1 VSILPER
8 KPGIIPCEKKTPD
21 LITAGSK

>member
-8 KPGIIPCEKKTPD
+8 KPGIIPCEKKTPNP
-21 LITAGSK
+21 ITAGSK

>member
-8 KPGIIPCEKKTPD
+8 NPGISPCEKKTPD